1 MAKRV
6 PPGSGDTPRKK
17 PAPRRLPTAELP
29 PDDLQAIFGQNVKIA
44 RLKCA
49 MTQEELAE
57 ATGINLTYIGKIEQG
72 AKNVTLDTMRKLAVV
87 LGLDLGVPFRP
98 APSPRQPSPL
108 PPEKKDD

>member
-6 PPGSGDTPRKK
+6 SPSSADKPPKK
-17 PAPRRLPTAELP
+17 PAPRQLPIAELP

-44 RLKCA
+44 RLKHA
-49 MTQEELAE
+49 MTQEEVAE

-87 LGLDLGVPFRP
+87 LGLDLGATFRQALLP
-98 APSPRQPSPL
+98 EHSSPL
-108 PPEKKDD
+108 LPKKEGD